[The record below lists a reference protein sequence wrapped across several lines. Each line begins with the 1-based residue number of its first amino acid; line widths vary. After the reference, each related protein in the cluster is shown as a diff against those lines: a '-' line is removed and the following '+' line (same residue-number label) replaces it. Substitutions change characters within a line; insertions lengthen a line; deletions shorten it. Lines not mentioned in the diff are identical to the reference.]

1 MAERG
6 DVFQLIRRLGFG
18 AGQEGERVVIVQAD
32 ALNSVL
38 PTLLVVPL
46 EANVEL
52 FAASPLAVRVSG
64 AECGAGRVEHVAMP
78 PWIRVIRGDH
88 LAPGRVGR
96 FKPRSLAELSTKL
109 RLILD
114 L

>member
-6 DVFQLIRRLGFG
+6 DVFQLIRRLGLG

-46 EANVEL
+46 EANVEV
-52 FAASPLAVRVSG
+52 FAAS
-64 AECGAGRVEHVAMP
+64 
-78 PWIRVIRGDH
+78 
-88 LAPGRVGR
+88 
-96 FKPRSLAELSTKL
+96 
-109 RLILD
+109 
-114 L
+114 